1 MMERRTHRKLAKGGH
16 ANRLLK
22 LIFFCALFAPGIGA
36 AAERVMIASPG
47 QGLFELPIVVA
58 MRNGYFRQEGLEL
71 YKVQIQPEIA
81 VRALVAGEV
90 DYILAWSASVRAA
103 MTGVPIKVV
112 AAMTSSPMHVLISR
126 PEIRFPGDLKG
137 QTIGIDRFAG
147 IVDYLSRVAA
157 RYLGLDPDR
166 DVSMVETGSSAL
178 RLTALKTGAIAA
190 TAVDVVL
197 AAQAETAGFK
207 RLVYL
212 GDVIDLPTSGIAVT
226 SAKLATDREQ
236 IKKII
241 RATFRGARFIKHN
254 RPESLRALQ
263 GYFRMTPVQAAH
275 IYDAAIRSLTDD
287 GLVAKRAIALEMRR
301 AKEELPLI
309 EDPPLSRVLDWSLL
323 GEIKSERR
331 KIPFWLKLD
340 EP

>member
-1 MMERRTHRKLAKGGH
+1 MERRTHRKVAKGAH

-22 LIFFCALFAPGIGA
+22 VIFFCALFTPDAGA
-36 AAERVMIASPG
+36 AAERVVIATPG
-47 QGLFELPIVVA
+47 PGLFELPIVVA
-58 MRNGYFRQEGLEL
+58 IRNGYFRKEGLEL
-71 YKVQIQPEIA
+71 HKIQIQPEIA
-81 VRALVAGEV
+81 IRALVAGEV

-112 AAMTSSPMHVLISR
+112 AATTSSPMHVLISR
-126 PEIRFPGDLKG
+126 REIRLPRDLKG

-147 IVDYLSRVAA
+147 TVDYLSRVAA

-166 DVSMVETGSSAL
+166 DVRMVESGSSSL

-197 AAQAETAGFK
+197 AVQAEESEFK
-207 RLVYL
+207 SLLYL
-212 GDVIDLPTSGIAVT
+212 GDVIDLPTSGIVVT
-226 SAKLATDREQ
+226 SAKLANGRDQ
-236 IKKII
+236 IKKIL
-241 RATFRGARFIKHN
+241 RATFRGAGFIKQN

-263 GYFRMTPVQAAH
+263 SYLRITPVQAAH

-287 GLVAKRAIALEMRR
+287 GLVANRAIALEMRR

-309 EDPPLSRVLDWSLL
+309 KDPPLSRVVDWSLL

-331 KIPFWLKLD
+331 KIPFWLKLN
-340 EP
+340 ES